1 MSGKFPDSFAL
12 FDADHRLVDWN
23 EGFVQEVQHI
33 GFIPKHGLS
42 YAEMVQVA
50 AARLTPEEIS
60 AGHAVGDIEREL
72 ENRLAGFG
80 EDRSGEYKTPTG
92 RVVRIDEQRSLAG
105 GILRSARDVTDER
118 EAGTALMRANQQLD
132 AEKSDQTSALVEMR
146 RVPNGIYD
154 IPPIP
159 ESVRRLLDFPPE
171 MVGKDPMIVYTRMIG
186 GPEPLNFRAQ
196 LEEAAETLAICSFEY
211 RIRDGKDRVRWI
223 RQSMMPR
230 PEADGSILFTGAMRD
245 ITREKEA
252 EDQVELLRSVVVR
265 SSDSIAIF
273 ETHAEPELGTTILY
287 VNAKFTEVFGGS
299 AEELVGQSIEVMARN
314 DINGE
319 SRKLITA
326 AVLRDDGEPFEY
338 ETGNKDGRVFWV
350 EVRVKTVQKLAN
362 GDFRWVVISRD
373 VSERRHVLDE
383 LQRAKEQ
390 AEASNRA
397 KGDFLANM
405 SHELRTPLNAIIG
418 FTELI
423 EHGVAQTGWSP
434 SYAEYLADVSGSGRH
449 LLDLINTILDLSKIE
464 AGQLKLDLDSVDL
477 CDLVRTSLALISGM
491 ALDGQITI
499 SADIPRECPEIR
511 GDYLKLKQVLL
522 NIFSNAI
529 KFTPAEG
536 KITVRVSF
544 TRTQAVVSVSDTG
557 CGIPA
562 GEMKRV
568 TLPFVQVS
576 NSLSRKY
583 GGSGLGLSIARQ
595 LCELHGGRL
604 NIRSVETRGTTV
616 RISLPLAVVADRPAA
631 GRPPSNNSASTTPPN
646 RLDSMLSSRGA
657 EIRAQDRCGAH
668 PPPAASRRSVEP
680 RRNGCPDRWPTP
692 VSVAGGR

>member
-23 EGFVQEVQHI
+23 EGFVQEFQRV
-33 GFIPKHGLS
+33 GLPLTRGLS
-42 YAEMVQVA
+42 YAEMMR
-50 AARLTPEEIS
+50 AARSKLTADELLG
-60 AGHAVGDIEREL
+60 GHTEVGDIEREIQD
-72 ENRLAGFG
+72 RLAGFG
-80 EDRSGEYKTPTG
+80 EDRTSEYQLPTG
-92 RVVRIDEQRSLAG
+92 RIVRIEEQLSLAG
-105 GILRSARDVTDER
+105 GVLRYARDVTDER
-118 EAGTALMRANQQLD
+118 EAGTALLRAKQQLD
-132 AEKSDQTSALVEMR
+132 AEGSDLSSATVEMR
-146 RVPNGIYD
+146 RDPNGVYD

-159 ESVRRLLDFPPE
+159 ESVRRLLEFSPE
-171 MVGKDPMIVYTRMIG
+171 MVGLDPMIIYTRMIG

-196 LEEAAETLAICSFEY
+196 LEEAAKDLAICSFEY
-211 RIRDGKDRVRWI
+211 RVRDGKDRVRWI
-223 RQSMMPR
+223 RQSMMPH
-230 PEADGSILFTGAMRD
+230 PEPDGSILFTGAMRD

-273 ETHAEPELGTTILY
+273 ETHVEPEPGTTILY
-287 VNAKFTEVFGGS
+287 VNAQFTELFGG
-299 AEELVGQSIEVMARN
+299 AADGLVGQPIEVMSTN

-319 SRKLITA
+319 GATLMNA

-338 ETGNKDGRVFWV
+338 ETGGKGGRVFWV

-418 FTELI
+418 FSELI
-423 EHGVAQTGWSP
+423 EQGVAQTGWTD

-477 CDLVRTSLALISGM
+477 CELARMSLALVSGM
-491 ALDGQITI
+491 AHDGQIMV

-529 KFTPAEG
+529 KFTPPEG

-544 TRTQAVVSVSDTG
+544 TRTSAVISVSDTG

-562 GEMKRV
+562 AELNRV
-568 TLPFVQVS
+568 TLPFVQVA

-583 GGSGLGLSIARQ
+583 AGSGLGLSIARQ
-595 LCELHGGRL
+595 LCDLHGGRL
-604 NIRSVETRGTTV
+604 TIRSVEGKGTTV
-616 RISLPLAVVADRPAA
+616 RISLPLAVAVDQPATV
-631 GRPPSNNSASTTPPN
+631 RPPSNNSASTTALN
-646 RLDSMLSSRGA
+646 
-657 EIRAQDRCGAH
+657 
-668 PPPAASRRSVEP
+668 
-680 RRNGCPDRWPTP
+680 
-692 VSVAGGR
+692 

>member
-23 EGFVQEVQHI
+23 EGFVQEFQRV
-33 GFIPKHGLS
+33 GLALTRGLS
-42 YAEMVQVA
+42 YAEMLR
-50 AARLTPEEIS
+50 AARTNLTREELT
-60 AGHAVGDIEREL
+60 AGHSEFSDIEREIQ
-72 ENRLAGFG
+72 NRLAGFG
-80 EDRSGEYKTPTG
+80 EERSSEYATPAG
-92 RVVRIDEQRSLAG
+92 RIVRIDEQRSLSG
-105 GILRSARDVTDER
+105 GVLRSARDVTDER
-118 EAGTALMRANQQLD
+118 EAGTALLRAKQQLD
-132 AEKSDQTSALVEMR
+132 AEGSDRNSATVEMR
-146 RVPNGIYD
+146 RHPNGVYD

-159 ESVRRLLDFPPE
+159 ESVRRLLEFSPE
-171 MVGKDPMIVYTRMIG
+171 MVGLDPMIIYTRMIG

-196 LEEAAETLAICSFEY
+196 LEEAAKTLAICTFEY
-211 RIRDGKDRVRWI
+211 RVRDGKDRVRWI
-223 RQSMMPR
+223 RQSMMPH
-230 PEADGSILFTGAMRD
+230 PEPDGSILFTGAMRD

-273 ETHAEPELGTTILY
+273 ETHIGPEPGTTILY
-287 VNAKFTEVFGGS
+287 VNARFTELFGGV
-299 AEELVGQSIEVMARN
+299 ADDLVGQPIEVMGAN
-314 DINGE
+314 DINGQGAA
-319 SRKLITA
+319 LMNA
-326 AVLRDDGEPFEY
+326 AVLRDDGELFEY
-338 ETGNKDGRVFWV
+338 ETGGNGGRVFWV

-373 VSERRHVLDE
+373 ISERRHVHDE
-383 LQRAKEQ
+383 LRRAKEQ

-418 FTELI
+418 FSELI
-423 EHGVAQTGWSP
+423 EQGIAQTGWTD

-477 CDLVRTSLALISGM
+477 CELARTSLALVSGM
-491 ALDGQITI
+491 AHDGQITV
-499 SADIPRECPEIR
+499 SADIPPECPEIR

-529 KFTPAEG
+529 KFTPPEG

-544 TRTQAVVSVSDTG
+544 TRTSAIISVSDTG

-562 GEMKRV
+562 AELNRV
-568 TLPFVQVS
+568 TLPFVQVA

-583 GGSGLGLSIARQ
+583 AGSGLGLSIARQ
-595 LCELHGGRL
+595 LCDLHGGRL
-604 NIRSVETRGTTV
+604 TIRSVEGKGTTV
-616 RISLPLAVVADRPAA
+616 RISLPLPVAANQPAPV
-631 GRPPSNNSASTTPPN
+631 RSLSINSASMTPPN
-646 RLDSMLSSRGA
+646 
-657 EIRAQDRCGAH
+657 
-668 PPPAASRRSVEP
+668 
-680 RRNGCPDRWPTP
+680 
-692 VSVAGGR
+692 

>member
-12 FDADHRLVDWN
+12 FDAEHRLVDWN
-23 EGFVQEVQHI
+23 EGFVQEFQRV
-33 GFIPKHGLS
+33 GLTLTRGLS
-42 YAEMVQVA
+42 YAEMLR
-50 AARLTPEEIS
+50 AARTKLTPQELA
-60 AGHAVGDIEREL
+60 AGHSEFDDIEREIQ
-72 ENRLAGFG
+72 NRLAGFG
-80 EDRSGEYKTPTG
+80 EARSSEYATPAG
-92 RVVRIDEQRSLAG
+92 RIVRIDEQRSLAG

-118 EAGTALMRANQQLD
+118 EAGTVLMRAKQQLD
-132 AEKSDQTSALVEMR
+132 AEKSDLSSATVEMR
-146 RVPNGIYD
+146 RSPNGVYD
-154 IPPIP
+154 IPPVP
-159 ESVRRLLDFPPE
+159 ESVRRLLEFSPE
-171 MVGKDPMIVYTRMIG
+171 MVGQDPMIVYTRMIG
-186 GPEPLNFRAQ
+186 GTEPLNFREQ
-196 LEEAAETLAICSFEY
+196 LEQAAATLAICTFEY
-211 RIRDGKDRVRWI
+211 RIRDGRDRVRWI
-223 RQSMMPR
+223 RQSMMPH
-230 PEADGSILFTGAMRD
+230 PEPDGSILFTGAMRD

-273 ETHAEPELGTTILY
+273 ETHVAPGLGTTILY
-287 VNAKFTEVFGGS
+287 VNARFTELFGGS
-299 AEELVGQSIEVMARN
+299 AEELVGRPIEVMGAN

-319 SRKLITA
+319 GKVLMEA

-338 ETGNKDGRVFWV
+338 ETGGKDGRVFWV

-373 VSERRHVLDE
+373 VSERRHVHDE

-418 FTELI
+418 FSELI
-423 EHGVAQTGWSP
+423 EQGVAQTGWTD

-464 AGQLKLDLDSVDL
+464 AGQLQLDLEPVDL
-477 CDLVRTSLALISGM
+477 CDLTRTSLSLVSGM
-491 ALDGQITI
+491 AHDGHIKVAT
-499 SADIPRECPEIR
+499 DIPLECPSVR
-511 GDYLKLKQVLL
+511 GDFLKLKQVLL

-529 KFTPAEG
+529 KFTPPEG

-544 TRTQAVVSVSDTG
+544 THVNAVISVSDTG

-562 GEMKRV
+562 AELKRV
-568 TLPFVQVS
+568 TLPFVQVA

-583 GGSGLGLSIARQ
+583 AGSGLGLSIARQ

-604 NIRSVETRGTTV
+604 TIRSVEGKGTTV
-616 RISLPLAVVADRPAA
+616 RIALPLAAAADQPAVARPL
-631 GRPPSNNSASTTPPN
+631 SDNSASTTPP
-646 RLDSMLSSRGA
+646 S
-657 EIRAQDRCGAH
+657 
-668 PPPAASRRSVEP
+668 
-680 RRNGCPDRWPTP
+680 
-692 VSVAGGR
+692 